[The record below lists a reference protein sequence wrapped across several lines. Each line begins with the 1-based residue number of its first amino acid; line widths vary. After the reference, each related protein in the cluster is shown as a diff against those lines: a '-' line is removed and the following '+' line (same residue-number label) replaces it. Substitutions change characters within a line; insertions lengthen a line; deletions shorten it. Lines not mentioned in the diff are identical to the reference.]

1 MYHRIFN
8 HKLQKNF
15 VLRLILRFGQIPAV
29 TYRRALNRRLGGRG
43 GRVFEQGLKLEK
55 ENFSEEKNKNRNYG
69 SIFVYCFFCFVLV
82 VEVARFAKPY
92 YNLQNLMETEAIVE
106 EGFLDVENSGRLPC
120 HSSGSGS
127 VSVPARSH
135 QKLSDTIRQ
144 ESRARPPTSYCVKI
158 QSFATLSK
166 LVKDNGDMY
175 ESRPFSVGG
184 YNWTFLIYPNE
195 NKPQGSGGYVSLY
208 VRIDNSSLIA
218 NPEDVYAEITFLVYK
233 STIDKYH
240 ILKETKAQRFHLF
253 RQQWGQLNFLEIGYF
268 LNPVHGFIFNGGQSV
283 FGVDIFVAKPFENWE
298 VFSYEKNIRD
308 PIFDWRL
315 NNFSTLDRDSYTS
328 GSFSSGGRKL
338 VTSLSLS
345 LHSRSNHVEKQVRGW
360 PNATENGWGF
370 EKFIPLAD
378 IKDTSKGFLVNDS
391 LKLQIEILSFSK
403 TDSL

>member
-1 MYHRIFN
+1 
-8 HKLQKNF
+8 
-15 VLRLILRFGQIPAV
+15 
-29 TYRRALNRRLGGRG
+29 
-43 GRVFEQGLKLEK
+43 
-55 ENFSEEKNKNRNYG
+55 
-69 SIFVYCFFCFVLV
+69 
-82 VEVARFAKPY
+82 
-92 YNLQNLMETEAIVE
+92 METEAIVE

-253 RQQWGQLNFLEIGYF
+253 RQQWGQLNFLEIGRVLCRVLKVY
-268 LNPVHGFIFNGGQSV
+268 PNGVG
-283 FGVDIFVAKPFENWE
+283 
-298 VFSYEKNIRD
+298 
-308 PIFDWRL
+308 
-315 NNFSTLDRDSYTS
+315 S
-328 GSFSSGGRKL
+328 G
-338 VTSLSLS
+338 TDNSLSLFLLS
-345 LHSRSNHVEKQVRGW
+345 ASNEKGYVEAKLRVIDQSRSNHVEKQVRGW